1 MKKVTAFLVQ
11 IQYNRSM
18 KLLKPLISSALTI
31 AVLAWAI
38 PTVSYQNITTLILA
52 SFVLT
57 LLQKIAKPVLKIL
70 FLPINVVTLGL
81 FSLVINVFILWLA
94 TYLVPGFRIENMV
107 FFGVYLNQFFSLLLI
122 SFFIGFLQGIL
133 GFVL

>member
-1 MKKVTAFLVQ
+1 
-11 IQYNRSM
+11 M
-18 KLLKPLISSALTI
+18 KLLKPIISSALTI

-38 PTVSYQNITTLILA
+38 PAISYASITTLILA

-70 FLPINVVTLGL
+70 FLPVNVVTLGL

-94 TYLVPGFRIENMV
+94 TYLVPGFRIDNIV
-107 FFGVYLNQFFSLLLI
+107 FLGVHLNQFFSLLLV

-133 GFVL
+133 GFLL